1 MEYSVAVAPG
11 DCDISPVQRVSQP
24 SASSLHQRLA
34 RRLLQGAMSNERHPH
49 PRSNRHHDRGWL
61 VVGYA
66 LVHWARRM
74 RTLQAADR
82 ILRSFSTQQSLVQ
95 APPVLRNKLERYR
108 LAKVRRD
115 LGASSEMHAVA
126 SELVAEYRLFSLDL
140 R

>member
-1 MEYSVAVAPG
+1 MNDIFTLAAIGITTAVG
-11 DCDISPVQRVSQP
+11 
-24 SASSLHQRLA
+24 
-34 RRLLQGAMSNERHPH
+34 
-49 PRSNRHHDRGWL
+49 L

-66 LVHWARRM
+66 LVRWVRQM
-74 RTLQAADR
+74 R
-82 ILRSFSTQQSLVQ
+82 ILQVADQIARSFSTQQALAQ
-95 APPVLRNKLERYR
+95 ANPVLRDKIERYR